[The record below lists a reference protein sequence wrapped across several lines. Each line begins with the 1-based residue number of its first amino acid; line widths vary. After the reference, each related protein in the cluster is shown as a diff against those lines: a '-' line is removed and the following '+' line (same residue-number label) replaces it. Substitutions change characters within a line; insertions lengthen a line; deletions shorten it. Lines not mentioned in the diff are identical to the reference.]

1 MDLVD
6 SLQFTVWERKRKNP
20 GKEINAEFAE
30 SAEDAEKSKDRSGM
44 GIKNG
49 ELAALDRKS
58 PPFAKFAKDGAPS
71 STVLGCC
78 YLEDQFGDSL

>member
-1 MDLVD
+1 MELGD

-49 ELAALDRKS
+49 ELAA
-58 PPFAKFAKDGAPS
+58 
-71 STVLGCC
+71 
-78 YLEDQFGDSL
+78 